1 MIDIQHLVCKFSVY
15 QSSTFTESDVFS
27 FTNYVELKRYC
38 PCCFA
43 PFSLFAL
50 QRFGLECIQNSY
62 SRKKHLRTKIRF
74 IRIMVI
80 TRAVPMIVSNWH
92 ALYGSYCFKENVESN
107 YSVPEILKVIKFFN
121 SKICVM
127 KKYQNY
133 KIVIHTGLSSD
144 ILWSKTIFVIAGN
157 DGIQQQIL
165 VCNETICNKLRLK
178 TTPISSGFYNVP
190 LKQP

>member
-1 MIDIQHLVCKFSVY
+1 MFCWRRLYEKQYFFRKKISIISFITATRSPLLTQMYHPPSKQYFGAIMIDIQHLVCKFSVY

-80 TRAVPMIVSNWH
+80 TRAVPMIVSN
-92 ALYGSYCFKENVESN
+92 
-107 YSVPEILKVIKFFN
+107 
-121 SKICVM
+121 
-127 KKYQNY
+127 
-133 KIVIHTGLSSD
+133 
-144 ILWSKTIFVIAGN
+144 
-157 DGIQQQIL
+157 
-165 VCNETICNKLRLK
+165 
-178 TTPISSGFYNVP
+178 
-190 LKQP
+190 